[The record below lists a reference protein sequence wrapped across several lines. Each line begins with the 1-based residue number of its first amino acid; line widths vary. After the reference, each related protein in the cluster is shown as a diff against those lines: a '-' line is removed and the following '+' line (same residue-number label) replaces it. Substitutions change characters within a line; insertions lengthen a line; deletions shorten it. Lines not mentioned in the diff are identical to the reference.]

1 MTGPEPRSPYVK
13 AFFHSLRRF
22 GWVEGQNLHIE
33 RRSGEGMSAR
43 ASGIFAELVGLR
55 VDVVVTGTTEYARE
69 ARRATNSI
77 PIVLIHSTE
86 LVASGLAVSVARPS
100 GNVTGLEFPD
110 PRDLWPKR
118 LQLLQEIAPGLTRV
132 ALLSAPDRTVLLTA
146 VQRSLLGRG
155 LQVELFDADSDER
168 VTTALATVVRQRFQ
182 GLAFGFAQH
191 TPYRNRIAEFAIA
204 NRLPTV
210 ATSREFAEAGALLA
224 YDASLIE
231 MAARAADYVNKI
243 LNGAKAGDLP
253 IEQAT
258 KLDLIVNLK
267 TAKALGLTIPPS
279 LLLRADQVIE

>member
-267 TAKALGLTIPPS
+267 TANALGLTIPPS
-279 LLLRADQVIE
+279 LLQRADRVIE